1 MEPKITNCKDET
13 ITQTFIYYFIYSG
26 ATKVFRENKFDLFC
40 SIGMYHF
47 KGLLEW
53 ALKKFK

>member
-47 KGLLEW
+47 KGLL
-53 ALKKFK
+53 